1 MDRGTNLCKGYGF
14 VMFEREPSA
23 LAAVQGML
31 MMGVSAAF
39 ARVSRAQLELQ
50 GKIPM
55 DPTNLY
61 IANIPL
67 MMDEAQ
73 VSEGCYSP
81 PPLAHVGFH

>member
-1 MDRGTNLCKGYGF
+1 
-14 VMFEREPSA
+14 MFEREPSA
-23 LAAVQGML
+23 LAAVQGL
-31 MMGVSAAF
+31 LTMGVSAAF

-73 VSEGCYSP
+73 VGLFCSR
-81 PPLAHVGFH
+81 